1 MLTREQLNE
10 LIDMN
15 EVKKIIKAK
24 TIRNK
29 RRSLQP
35 DKKKSMTQR
44 KEEILKVVNSGL
56 VLQTNVH
63 PKKFL

>member
-10 LIDMN
+10 LLDMN

-24 TIRNK
+24 AFRNK

-35 DKKKSMTQR
+35 DKKKTITQR

-56 VLQTNVH
+56 VLQTNAH
-63 PKKFL
+63 PKKF